1 MLLTA
6 ERVPMYCVCMCTLAL
21 LVNLEKGL
29 IPADGGCSLIYNLD
43 PGMEGLDPLLIK
55 NKC

>member
-6 ERVPMYCVCMCTLAL
+6 ERVPMYCVCMCTLAH

-29 IPADGGCSLIYNLD
+29 TPADGGCSLIYNLD
-43 PGMEGLDPLLIK
+43 PGMQGLDPLLIK